1 MPTGQTSRPVKEKGQ
16 MARNTGGSLLEIA
29 LRTVSGIGAVCVKIV
44 EVELPVGVLDED
56 SAVDEEFDVE
66 GDGVAF
72 DEPVNGLWLR
82 LW

>member
-1 MPTGQTSRPVKEKGQ
+1 